1 MEWYRC
7 HIGREHTIN
16 LEKPG
21 VPLIGVLI
29 TLQNKSI
36 IMINYIFKIKYIFG
50 HTKMNNLSQ
59 S

>member
-21 VPLIGVLI
+21 VALLGVLI

-36 IMINYIFKIKYIFG
+36 IMIDHILKIKYIFG
-50 HTKMNNLSQ
+50 HSKMNNLSQ